1 MGVQI
6 VRWLNNRINQH
17 NEWWLPAGKHTKN
30 YGNHHVNRKI
40 NYTWQ
45 FSIAMLNYQ
54 RVAMATT
61 PPPCVVTLLLRYSPF
76 QHPSLRRSML
86 ANHVT
91 DYREENSISVHHFNV
106 FHDEGLLTMKKC
118 HLYPFITHG
127 FAPYSLLT
135 LDIFWKTTV
144 LRGTSALR
152 CAVAC
157 CQRCPTWPDL
167 FGRQKHC
174 LAARKPRG
182 WSQDRYW
189 CQFVCSYGS
198 WSYLTGS

>member
-1 MGVQI
+1 M
-6 VRWLNNRINQH
+6 RWLNNRINQH

-135 LDIFWKTTV
+135 PDIFWKTTV
-144 LRGTSALR
+144 LRRYLCASLRRGLLSEVPNMAGLVRTSEALLGGPQTQGVEPGSLLVSV
-152 CAVAC
+152 CMLIWIMELLNWFV
-157 CQRCPTWPDL
+157 
-167 FGRQKHC
+167 
-174 LAARKPRG
+174 RG
-182 WSQDRYW
+182 
-189 CQFVCSYGS
+189 
-198 WSYLTGS
+198 L